1 MARRNKY
8 NAKKTVVDGIE
19 FDSIR
24 EAERYRELKL
34 LERGK
39 EIRNL
44 VLQPRFLLQDK
55 FVDKHGK
62 THRKIEYVADFL
74 YIDKDDNAI
83 VEDVKGML
91 TAVYKLK
98 KKMFLKIYDEQYEFR
113 EIRWKVGKIT
123 KLGYVSRKLEAIAER
138 DLQKFVRV

>member
-1 MARRNKY
+1 MGRYSKY

-74 YIDKDDNAI
+74 YIDKDGKAI
-83 VEDVKGML
+83 VEDVKGVL
-91 TAVYKLK
+91 TDVYKIK
-98 KKMFLKIYDEQYEFR
+98 KKMFLKIYDDQYEFR
-113 EIRWKVGKIT
+113 EIR
-123 KLGYVSRKLEAIAER
+123 
-138 DLQKFVRV
+138 

>member
-1 MARRNKY
+1 MRKMARQNKY
-8 NAKKTVVDGIE
+8 NAKKATVDGHT
-19 FDSIR
+19 FDSKR
-24 EAERYRELKL
+24 EAERYCELKFFV
-34 LERGK
+34 RAG

-113 EIRWKVGKIT
+113 EIR
-123 KLGYVSRKLEAIAER
+123 
-138 DLQKFVRV
+138 